1 MEMGGGQI
9 GIHPTGL
16 QEQGLYGRPP
26 LLGGVAKD
34 AEENTGAITRG
45 VVELDGVTL
54 MEMVIITAVA
64 AKYLQTPAPL
74 IHIGRPLIEQPGG
87 MVVDVEVDTAA
98 DQLQRVNI
106 NGRRHPFSTGFVIAT
121 TTTATISVKGP

>member
-1 MEMGGGQI
+1 MGGGQI

-74 IHIGRPLIEQPGG
+74 IPIGRPLIEQPGG

-106 NGRRHPFSTGFVIAT
+106 DGRRHPFPTGFVIAT
-121 TTTATISVKGP
+121 ATTATNSVKGPY